1 MRSIQEMEESL
12 RKRKEYIKEL
22 MKEKGYDFVGYDVL
36 DSKSYADLLEKYGKD
51 YESISH
57 EGKSFY
63 KYKSENGDYLYV
75 YEEYAGRDI
84 DAYYNRIVVLKSL
97 PKVNITRIF
106 DDYDKCYEDAFKM
119 YP

>member
-1 MRSIQEMEESL
+1 MRNIEEMERSL
-12 RKRKEYIKEL
+12 RKRKEYIKKL

-36 DSKSYADLLEKYGKD
+36 DSKSYGDLLEQYGKD
-51 YESISH
+51 YESITYQ
-57 EGKSFY
+57 GKSFY
-63 KYKSENGDYLYV
+63 KYKSENGYDLYV
-75 YEEYAGRDI
+75 YEQYAGRDV

-106 DDYDKCYEDAFKM
+106 DDYDECYETAFKM